1 MQATEKGRGKHRRR
15 PPSPTDEDNASSGP
29 DPASTSSDLQNKR
42 KRGQGGR
49 NHYPEGRYT
58 INEISAAGEPIE
70 PPKIATKFRTA
81 IGAIIR
87 TKMVLDPKI
96 TNWTL
101 VPQGNKGAMWG
112 LLSTTFVLPKG
123 TTDKIKYYAMKMLG
137 ESFRRWKSN

>member
-1 MQATEKGRGKHRRR
+1 MV
-15 PPSPTDEDNASSGP
+15 NA
-29 DPASTSSDLQNKR
+29 
-42 KRGQGGR
+42 
-49 NHYPEGRYT
+49 
-58 INEISAAGEPIE
+58 ISAAGEPIE
-70 PPKIATKFRTA
+70 PPKIAAKFCTA

-87 TKMVLDPKI
+87 TKMVLDPMI

-101 VPQGNKGAMWG
+101 VPRGNKDAIWG